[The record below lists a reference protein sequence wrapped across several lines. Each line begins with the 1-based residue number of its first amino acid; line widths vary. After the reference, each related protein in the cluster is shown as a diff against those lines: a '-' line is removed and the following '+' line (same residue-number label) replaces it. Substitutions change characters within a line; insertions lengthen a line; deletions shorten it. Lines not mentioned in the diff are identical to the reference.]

1 MRHQYV
7 EKRSVRRYRSRLR
20 VNTSVATFNRAFR
33 FHRTFSRHASIEL
46 VSILQRETTS
56 SYFSSSIE
64 VSYFYRSFYRFSIGG
79 ILSNDKIVRRCNMVS
94 ELTDLPIRLQMYGFI
109 LKGKFVDT
117 ICLSTDGLF
126 NNVDVEIQRHLD
138 ILRSAS
144 NRNLNII
151 LHPTY
156 RTTH

>member
-1 MRHQYV
+1 MRHQCV
-7 EKRSVRRYRSRLR
+7 EKLSVRRYRSRLR

-46 VSILQRETTS
+46 VSILQREDS

-64 VSYFYRSFYRFSIGG
+64 VWYFYRSFYRFSIGG
-79 ILSNDKIVRRCNMVS
+79 ILSNDKIVRRCNIVS